1 MRRKTE
7 KEKVENN
14 WRRKIYSLLR
24 RKKNEAG
31 KEGKY
36 IFCGGEE
43 KRRRKR
49 WKIIGEGKYILC

>member
-24 RKKNEAG
+24 RKKNEEG

-36 IFCGGEE
+36 VFCGGERKEGKYFEKKNIFCGG
-43 KRRRKR
+43 
-49 WKIIGEGKYILC
+49 

>member
-24 RKKNEAG
+24 RKKNEEG

-36 IFCGGEE
+36 VFCGRERKEGKYFEKKNIFCGG
-43 KRRRKR
+43 
-49 WKIIGEGKYILC
+49 